1 MLDMITTFLH
11 VLSYALPESMGPVRL
26 FLSLL
31 RSPMLGLFDKKKYS
45 THLYCE
51 IIIIQ
56 NNHFLF

>member
-31 RSPMLGLFDKKKYS
+31 RSPMLGLFDNIFTCSVCHMHYLKVWVQKD
-45 THLYCE
+45 
-51 IIIIQ
+51 
-56 NNHFLF
+56 FF